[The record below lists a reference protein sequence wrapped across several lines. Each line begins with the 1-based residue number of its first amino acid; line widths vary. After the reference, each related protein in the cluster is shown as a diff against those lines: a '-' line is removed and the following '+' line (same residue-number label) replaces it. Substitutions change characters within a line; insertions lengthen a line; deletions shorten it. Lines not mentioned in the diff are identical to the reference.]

1 MKFKVRLLAIFLIG
15 LFSIQPTI
23 SLSDDSLETVQLT
36 LVITAADEINLT
48 AVKQVEKGIN
58 SFEAISEL
66 VAMKA
71 KETDMGTYEELTIS
85 PKMIT
90 EFVSFAQKTKLIDE
104 PKNIKANYWDE
115 KKQRIILF
123 VKNLFAIL
131 FFLKSSFW
139 RLYFILFNIKF
150 TQS

>member
-36 LVITAADEINLT
+36 LVITSADEINLT

-58 SFEAISEL
+58 SFEAIGQL

-71 KETDMGTYEELTIS
+71 KETDWGPQIMSLGGVEAIGNTYWALYVNGSMSMVGAKDVILLADTFIR
-85 PKMIT
+85 
-90 EFVSFAQKTKLIDE
+90 LNLE
-104 PKNIKANYWDE
+104 P
-115 KKQRIILF
+115 F
-123 VKNLFAIL
+123 
-131 FFLKSSFW
+131 
-139 RLYFILFNIKF
+139 
-150 TQS
+150 